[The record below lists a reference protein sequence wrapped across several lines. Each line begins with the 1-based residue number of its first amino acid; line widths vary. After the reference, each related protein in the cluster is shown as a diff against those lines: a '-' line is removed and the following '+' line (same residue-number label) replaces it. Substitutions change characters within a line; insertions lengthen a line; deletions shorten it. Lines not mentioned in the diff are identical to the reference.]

1 MRSFAKMKPSRKFPN
16 LQYSYVLTAVSWLL
30 HLFVFVFPDEEE
42 AAEPDMLDSEY
53 FPQDV
58 VQNILNNVKDKGHR
72 SHSIFCE
79 MDTLKTYS
87 DTWEWRETA
96 R

>member
-1 MRSFAKMKPSRKFPN
+1 MA
-16 LQYSYVLTAVSWLL
+16 AVSWLL
-30 HLFVFVFPDEEE
+30 HLFVFVFVFVFPDEEE
-42 AAEPDMLDSEY
+42 PAEPDMLDSEY

-79 MDTLKTYS
+79 MDTLKTYA